1 MLKGNLVKQSKYKWN
16 TQKWI
21 FGKLISLTF

>member
-16 TQKWI
+16 IPKWI